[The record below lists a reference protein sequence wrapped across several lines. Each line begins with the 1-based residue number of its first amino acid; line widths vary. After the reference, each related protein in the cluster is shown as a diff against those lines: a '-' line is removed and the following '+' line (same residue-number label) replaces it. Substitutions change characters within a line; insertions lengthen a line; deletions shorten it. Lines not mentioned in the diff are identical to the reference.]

1 MEDVKPTITPA
12 ATPAASP
19 AATPTRSDS
28 PSTQPTVHESPAAT
42 RPGANGQKTMTFQ
55 AINEPNEG
63 AHLPFAFHYSQ
74 PADPAPSNSDVRR
87 PTETMQL
94 SEPPPKRRRMRAVM
108 APTICRLCGRTFRY
122 QRPHFVKYHPEKISA
137 TGHVIGESGEPEPT
151 WQGSQE
157 ESEAD
162 EWEEPTP
169 RPVAKMTFGGAPAGR
184 FCAKCGL
191 IVQHWAE
198 HQREAHG
205 IEYAANG
212 EIQDISREQA
222 GLDAETEQ
230 VESVGPHR
238 AFAHKPEQQISPSVQ
253 RQNSPTSQPQVSAT
267 LGQRRRSPMIHRYT
281 PPQSSQR
288 HRPAANPRQ
297 TPPPSAMG
305 TPNNRSIPRPRGSGD
320 DEEPYEKLLRIIKS
334 EAELTSDQRNA
345 LIFDLLKQQITLLPR
360 SATPTSIG
368 RPSTAQDSPDTPQ
381 FASSATYMERDEA
394 ARTSLVARSVPEKV
408 IVAEYSKNGAEQ
420 ERHRSIADRDADDDD
435 LFS

>member
-1 MEDVKPTITPA
+1 
-12 ATPAASP
+12 
-19 AATPTRSDS
+19 
-28 PSTQPTVHESPAAT
+28 
-42 RPGANGQKTMTFQ
+42 MTFQ
-55 AINEPNEG
+55 AINEPNDG

-74 PADPAPSNSDVRR
+74 PADPAPSSSDAR
-87 PTETMQL
+87 PLPESAQPT
-94 SEPPPKRRRMRAVM
+94 EPPPKRRRMRAVM

-137 TGHVIGESGEPEPT
+137 TGHVIGEPGEPETT

-162 EWEEPTP
+162 EWEDSTP
-169 RPVAKMTFGGAPAGR
+169 KPAAKMTFGGAPAGR

-222 GLDAETEQ
+222 GLEAETEQ
-230 VESVGPHR
+230 LESSGPHR
-238 AFAHKPEQQISPSVQ
+238 ASTHKPEQQIKPSVQ
-253 RQNSPTSQPQVSAT
+253 RQNSPPTSQPQIPTT
-267 LGQRRRSPMIHRYT
+267 LGQRRRSPTIHRYT
-281 PPQSSQR
+281 PPQSSQT
-288 HRPAANPRQ
+288 HRQAANPRQ
-297 TPPPSAMG
+297 TPPSNIG
-305 TPNNRSIPRPRGSGD
+305 KPNHRIIPKRRGIDD

-345 LIFDLLKQQITLLPR
+345 LIFDLLRQQITLLPR
-360 SATPTSIG
+360 SATPTSVG
-368 RPSTAQDSPDTPQ
+368 RPSTAQDSPETPQ

-394 ARTSLVARSVPEKV
+394 TRTSLVARSVPEKM
-408 IVAEYSKNGAEQ
+408 IVAEYSKNGREP
-420 ERHRSIADRDADDDD
+420 ERQRSVADRDADDDD